1 MSFNFGGDITR
12 FQNHLETTSRIFTK
26 IAKKQLHS
34 DGWLDA
40 TVVISPFSS
49 ATAEIEHGGEAVPF
63 NTMIPLY
70 CGDDVYEFRCPSDMA
85 IQKHLRRKQGRG
97 FRIQVRLTA
106 STERAIIHSTGR
118 LAKWDEET
126 FELETDVEPFGGLSV
141 KCEFDA
147 AHYMTKVFLVYR
159 EAALGQELELIR
171 QHAITTR
178 IMHLADWLKAAR
190 GFDLSAGA
198 LFSAEHQNV
207 LDEVVAPKR
216 TCRRLNFDVEI
227 AATQPP
233 LRDTHAMAAAPQQ
246 QQQQKQNNGVDD
258 ENKEK

>member
-1 MSFNFGGDITR
+1 MR

-34 DGWLDA
+34 DGWMDA

-49 ATAEIEHGGEAVPF
+49 TTAEIEHGGEAVPF
-63 NTMIPLY
+63 NTLIPLY
-70 CGDDVYEFRCPSDMA
+70 CGDDVYEFRCPRDMA

-118 LAKWDEET
+118 LAKWDQEL

-147 AHYMTKVFLVYR
+147 AHFMTKVFLVYR

-178 IMHLADWLKAAR
+178 VMHLADCVKAAR

-227 AATQPP
+227 TSAAQQPP
-233 LRDTHAMAAAPQQ
+233 PPRDADAIAAAPQQ
-246 QQQQKQNNGVDD
+246 QQQQQKQDAVVGVD
-258 ENKEK
+258 ENTEK